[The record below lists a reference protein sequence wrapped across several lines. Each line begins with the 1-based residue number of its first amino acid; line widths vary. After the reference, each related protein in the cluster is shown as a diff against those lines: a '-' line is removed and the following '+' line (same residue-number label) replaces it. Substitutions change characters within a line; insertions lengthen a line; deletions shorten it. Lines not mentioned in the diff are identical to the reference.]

1 MFRTKRRISKLFF
14 LKRKRRRV
22 SAAPSK
28 HYLAH
33 KESARTLVHE
43 RLSALNAFYNFAY
56 NKVAI
61 RDQKSRWGS
70 CSTKKNLNF
79 NYRIQFLPVHLID
92 YIVAHELCHLEE
104 FNHGENFWK
113 LVEKAI
119 PRYRECQAELR
130 KVRMQK
136 GAGLQIF

>member
-1 MFRTKRRISKLFF
+1 
-14 LKRKRRRV
+14 V
-22 SAAPSK
+22 
-28 HYLAH
+28 
-33 KESARTLVHE
+33 
-43 RLSALNAFYNFAY
+43 LNAFYNFAY

-92 YIVAHELCHLEE
+92 YIVVHELCHLEE

-119 PRYRECQAELR
+119 PRYRECQVELR